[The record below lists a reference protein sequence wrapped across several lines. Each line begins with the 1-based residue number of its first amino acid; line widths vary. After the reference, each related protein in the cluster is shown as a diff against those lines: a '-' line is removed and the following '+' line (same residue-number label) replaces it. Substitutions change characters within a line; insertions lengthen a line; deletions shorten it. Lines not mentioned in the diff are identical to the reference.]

1 MTLRVLLVEP
11 DAHTRALVERVL
23 SAEGYVIEGFADARD
38 ARLLLDDG
46 AFDLALANEHGAAG
60 ALLEG
65 VQFLRA
71 RYPALPV
78 VVVGALLSPPVV
90 LRLLRLGVRD
100 VVPKPFSPN
109 EIREV
114 VARVGAAAAVRVE
127 ARDYA
132 AAMSLARE
140 ALAAL
145 RLADATRALARAR
158 ALAPLDPTVTAL
170 DALHAEL
177 EGRDDDADRGYRAAM
192 ALRIDPGDDAPC
204 PTEGLARLA
213 AYAHAPRVDAL
224 PPALRDAPITRV
236 SDPRDAPPT
245 SASPE
250 LRVFGVSLGPGPG
263 AAVLRAR
270 GDQGFALLTVSPDDP
285 RADGLIQGLRGGG
298 A

>member
-23 SAEGYVIEGFADARD
+23 SAEGYVTEGFADARD
-38 ARLLLDDG
+38 ARILLDDG
-46 AFDLALANEHGAAG
+46 AFDLALTNEHGATG

-78 VVVGALLSPPVV
+78 VVSGALLSPPVV

-132 AAMSLARE
+132 AAMALARE
-140 ALAAL
+140 ALCAL
-145 RLADATRALARAR
+145 RLDDADRALARAR
-158 ALAPLDPTVTAL
+158 ALAPLDAAVTAL

-177 EGRDDDADRGYRAAM
+177 DGRDDDADRGYRATM
-192 ALRIDPGDDAPC
+192 ALRFDPSDDAPS
-204 PTEGLARLA
+204 PAEGLARLA
-213 AYAHAPRVDAL
+213 AYGRAPRVTTL
-224 PPALRDAPITRV
+224 PPALRDAPVEIVT
-236 SDPRDAPPT
+236 DPCGPASPT
-245 SASPE
+245 SS
-250 LRVFGVSLGPGPG
+250 LRVFGVALGPGPG

-270 GDQGFALLTVSPDDP
+270 GDQAFALLTVAPDDP
-285 RADGLIQGLRGGG
+285 RARALIEGLRGG
-298 A
+298 AS